1 MHIYTRDILNKNW
14 NHNVHIM
21 DSGFGHWSF
30 LLTCIQYI
38 VNIFPYCYKYMDFFF
53 PAVINY
59 PSVTILVHKSLHKYL
74 LFSIG

>member
-53 PAVINY
+53 SCCY
-59 PSVTILVHKSLHKYL
+59 KLS
-74 LFSIG
+74 FSDHSCA